1 MIYLTRSALVY
12 AANICE
18 ELPRYRVR
26 IAVPSMDAENN
37 IVNIISMNIEDDKAD
52 FRISKTNSSI
62 LFSNGSYIDI
72 FVGNENSRCK
82 KAHLLIVDKTINEE
96 FVSCVLIPMEAW
108 DYYKTSILFS
118 QKEVP
123 NVINR

>member
-26 IAVPSMDAENN
+26 IAVPSMDAVNN
-37 IVNIISMNIEDDKAD
+37 IVSIIGMNIEDDKAD

-72 FVGNENSRCK
+72 FVGNGNSRGK
-82 KAHLLIVDKTINEE
+82 KAHLLIVDKTIDEE
-96 FVSCVLIPMEAW
+96 FVSCVLRPMEAW
-108 DYYKTSILFS
+108 DYYKTSIS
-118 QKEVP
+118 
-123 NVINR
+123 